1 MPGRTVVSADRVG
14 NTMMDAD
21 ITHIREPIKCDACHA
36 FIMRS
41 ITSRTRIRANV
52 RRRRRRCYL
61 PIASLDGELTILYG
75 NPQLGYR
82 LLKAL
87 TDVVG
92 CILVALNRK
101 QQPAVSLPIR
111 STFKLNW

>member
-1 MPGRTVVSADRVG
+1 MPGRTVVSTDRVS
-14 NTMMDAD
+14 NTIMDAD

-41 ITSRTRIRANV
+41 ITSRARIRANV

-87 TDVVG
+87 TDVG
-92 CILVALNRK
+92 GRLYTRCFESEAT
-101 QQPAVSLPIR
+101 AR
-111 STFKLNW
+111 SFFTYTFNL